1 MHFANATKCVVRK
14 CFQIMS
20 FKNKLKMKL
29 QNVYVDPGTAEG

>member
-1 MHFANATKCVVRK
+1 MHFANATKCVIIK

-29 QNVYVDPGTAEG
+29 QNVYVDIDIIEG